1 MRFLRGMPVLLLAFV
16 LLLPGC
22 GGSKGGESTDA
33 QAKQQPSEEQA
44 STQPQPLTG
53 TLTKAQFLKK
63 ANAICVKGTAAM
75 GKGDS
80 AFWSKHRPAGEK
92 PPSQA
97 LTNEL
102 QVRVILPVRK
112 RELRQIRALGL
123 PRGDEQRMET
133 ILEAWQEGV
142 AKGEQDP
149 RSLDAGGPEFAFYK
163 AYSMGIDYGL
173 KKCWL
178 G

>member
-1 MRFLRGMPVLLLAFV
+1 MRTPGTSLLLVFA
-16 LLLPGC
+16 LLLLVGC
-22 GGSKGGESTDA
+22 GDGDSSEST
-33 QAKQQPSEEQA
+33 
-44 STQPQPLTG
+44 STQTSAQSSEQGAATKAQPLTG

-75 GKGDS
+75 GKGDA
-80 AFWSKHRPAGEK
+80 AFWAKHRPPGGKA
-92 PPSQA
+92 PSQA
-97 LTNEL
+97 LVNQL
-102 QVRVILPVRK
+102 QLQAILPVRV

-123 PRGDEQRMET
+123 PRGDEQRVET

-142 AKGEQDP
+142 EKGEEEP
-149 RSLDAGGPEFAFYK
+149 SSLDSGGPQFAFYK

-173 KKCWL
+173 EKCWL